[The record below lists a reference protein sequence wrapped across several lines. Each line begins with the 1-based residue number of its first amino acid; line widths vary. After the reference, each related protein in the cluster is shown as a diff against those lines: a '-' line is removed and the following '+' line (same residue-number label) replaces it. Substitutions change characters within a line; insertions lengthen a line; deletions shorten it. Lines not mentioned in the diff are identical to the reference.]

1 MLLLM
6 LLLLLLLLAVAVS
19 PGLLQGGEVAV
30 LHPLVDVGDQELQQ
44 ERLQHASHDSY
55 PTHRQV

>member
-1 MLLLM
+1 M
-6 LLLLLLLLAVAVS
+6 LLLLLLLLLLLVAVS

-55 PTHRQV
+55 RTHRQV

>member
-1 MLLLM
+1 MQLLPLLLF
-6 LLLLLLLLAVAVS
+6 VAVS

>member
-1 MLLLM
+1 M
-6 LLLLLLLLAVAVS
+6 LLLLLLVAVS

-44 ERLQHASHDSY
+44 ERLQHAAMIVT
-55 PTHRQV
+55 PTYRQV